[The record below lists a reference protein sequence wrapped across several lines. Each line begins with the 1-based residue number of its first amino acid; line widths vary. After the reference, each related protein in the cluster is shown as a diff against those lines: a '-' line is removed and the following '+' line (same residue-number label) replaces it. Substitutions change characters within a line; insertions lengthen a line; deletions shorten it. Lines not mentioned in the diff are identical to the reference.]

1 MVLKWGE
8 AKAKSES
15 SEEESGPFHRSP
27 TRASLMSVELE
38 AGIEESLEMMQWWAK
53 EEECG
58 ALSVSESGPGAGVR
72 AKWRKAW
79 ANI

>member
-1 MVLKWGE
+1 
-8 AKAKSES
+8 
-15 SEEESGPFHRSP
+15 
-27 TRASLMSVELE
+27 MSVELE